1 MKMNPQAEKGWMDAD
16 RMTFVGL
23 ILAVLGLIVAIA
35 TPEIRCLLHLQSE
48 ACSPAHPARHHVQQ
62 AFQVLKQSFSHGL
75 VHRLM
80 PW

>member
-35 TPEIRCLLHLQSE
+35 GSASSCGGLGKLEGQLLPSKTYGM
-48 ACSPAHPARHHVQQ
+48 SPVRSSQHPQT
-62 AFQVLKQSFSHGL
+62 
-75 VHRLM
+75 
-80 PW
+80 W